1 MFGCNGGGQY
11 NCFAVVGYVP
21 QPLAGFIDRL
31 RRDLEPDSP
40 ARAHVTLLPPRS
52 LTCSSEDAWRQL
64 RDNLKDQPAIRVEL
78 QQVKIF
84 QPTEVIY
91 LSIGSGFEE
100 LERVHRKLDY
110 GLCRFDEV
118 WCYCPHIT
126 LARPSESNGLPAK
139 FELASRRWS
148 EFRHPRDFLLE
159 EVTFVQNTWGD
170 HWIDLEH
177 YRLAPEL
184 VEERV
189 E

>member
-1 MFGCNGGGQY
+1 MSGCNGGGQY

-31 RRDLEPDSP
+31 RRDLEPECP

-52 LTCSSEDAWRQL
+52 LTCSPDAAWQQL
-64 RDNLKDQPAIRVEL
+64 RENLKDQHAFRVEL
-78 QQVKIF
+78 QQVKVF

-91 LSIGSGFEE
+91 LSIGSGYRE

-118 WCYCPHIT
+118 WGYCPHIT
-126 LARPSESNGLPAK
+126 LARPSENNDLPAK
-139 FELASRRWS
+139 FELASQRWS
-148 EFRHPRDFLLE
+148 EFKHPREFLLE

-170 HWIDLEH
+170 QWIDLE
-177 YRLAPEL
+177 YCRLAPEPAA
-184 VEERV
+184 VRV